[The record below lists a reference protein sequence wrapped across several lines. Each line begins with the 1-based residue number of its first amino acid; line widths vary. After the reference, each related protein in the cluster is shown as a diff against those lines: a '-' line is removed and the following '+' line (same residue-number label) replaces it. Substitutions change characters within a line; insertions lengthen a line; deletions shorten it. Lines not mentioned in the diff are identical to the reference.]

1 MMVKKKDVGFGNDNG
16 LNIYSYE
23 CKTFGIYGRKI
34 KYE

>member
-1 MMVKKKDVGFGNDNG
+1 MIVKKDVEFGNDNG

-23 CKTFGIYGRKI
+23 YKTFGIYGRKI